1 LPDLHVAPHPDH
13 LIIDPIRGTVKIRG
27 PFTPEEKVHWDE
39 VRALKAYLEKLLAD
53 LEVQQ
58 REGSP
63 EEGLTERIA
72 AVRSSI
78 ARADAI
84 LVNERVIL
92 SGAC

>member
-1 LPDLHVAPHPDH
+1 MA
-13 LIIDPIRGTVKIRG
+13 IRG

-39 VRALKAYLEKLLAD
+39 VREVKVYLETLLAD
-53 LEVQQ
+53 PEAQQ
-58 REGSP
+58 RGGSQ